1 PGNWGG
7 KIYRILTNDDTDPNT
22 WDTSMVFDMQRPIT
36 SEGSIA
42 TDDYNHLWVYFGS
55 GRFFSEIDE
64 GDYTTQYYIGI
75 REDTT
80 RATTV
85 AGLLDVTDIQVDTN
99 EVVHYGGG
107 ITSTFDAL
115 IDTVNVIGGWY
126 HKMEGPGERNLT
138 TSLVFGG
145 AVLFTSFLPTGD
157 ICSYGGYGN
166 LYALF
171 YQTGTA
177 YIKPFLESAGSL
189 YYRIHTDLGQGMPS
203 EPSLYVSADQT
214 KVFIQA
220 GGGIQSPETG
230 LPG

>member
-1 PGNWGG
+1 
-7 KIYRILTNDDTDPNT
+7 
-22 WDTSMVFDMQRPIT
+22 MVFDMQRPIT

-85 AGLLDVTDIQVDTN
+85 AGLLDVTDIQVDVN
-99 EVVHYGGG
+99 QVVHYGNGA
-107 ITSTFDAL
+107 TSTFDVL
-115 IDTVNVIGGWY
+115 IDTVNVIGGWC
-126 HKMEGPGERNLT
+126 HKMEGLGERNLT

-157 ICSYGGYGN
+157 ICSYGGRGN

-171 YQTGTA
+171 YRTGTA
-177 YIKPFLESAGSL
+177 YIKPFLKLRETSS
-189 YYRIHTDLGQGMPS
+189 YHPTSVDLGQGMPS

-220 GGGIQSPETG
+220 GGGIVSPETG
-230 LPG
+230 IPGLPKSGVIIWKGR